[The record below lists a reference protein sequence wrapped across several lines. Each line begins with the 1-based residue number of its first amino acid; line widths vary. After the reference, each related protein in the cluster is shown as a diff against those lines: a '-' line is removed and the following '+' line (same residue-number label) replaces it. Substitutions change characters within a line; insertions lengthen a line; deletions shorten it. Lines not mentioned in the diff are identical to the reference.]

1 MIEKVTAR
9 ARRDGR
15 WWVFEVPEL
24 TSTGPVGERVTA
36 TGQSRSLKDLERDVR
51 DVAALVLDVEE
62 YPGEVE
68 VAVEL
73 PAEAME
79 MWAQANERDAH
90 ARAEARDA
98 AILRRDA
105 VRALT
110 GSKEYRIS
118 QHDVAVALGVSP
130 QRISQLAR

>member
-1 MIEKVTAR
+1 MIDKVTAR
-9 ARRDGR
+9 VRRSGR

-24 TSTGPVGERVTA
+24 TSVGPSGEQVVA
-36 TGQSRSLKDLERDVR
+36 VGQSRSLKDLERDVR
-51 DVAALVLDVEE
+51 DVAALLLDVED
-62 YPGEVE
+62 YSGEVE

-73 PAEAME
+73 PAEVVE
-79 MWAQANERDAH
+79 MWARADERDAH
-90 ARAEARDA
+90 ARQEAKDA
-98 AILRRDA
+98 ATLRREA